1 MALINDLLFNLITDG
16 SRGATETLARK
27 RLSAGNMIG
36 RHVDR
41 SLYTWNLSNA
51 VAVETLE

>member
-1 MALINDLLFNLITDG
+1 MALINDLLLILITD
-16 SRGATETLARK
+16 ATETLARK
-27 RLSAGNMIG
+27 RLLAGNMIG